1 MTGMA
6 LIVESTD
13 ANDQSY
19 TLTADDTLQVKAKA
33 TDAKGNRWTIDVNWS
48 IAHPSWTDQSVLLYT
63 LSDETEFMPQLA
75 SEIPYVIYA
84 EYTFEG
90 VVFSESVSATVTEGI
105 LQIFTMNSITSTGDS
120 GTSYNISADH
130 YVDFSVSLSDGD
142 LNALDS
148 SRLTWLFEDLNSG
161 SVIDMTSTFEA
172 DAYHWEATTVGSY
185 RITGYVVNADGFNY
199 SKQVDISVYHG
210 IAVSLDHALDT
221 LSEDAGESIDIVI
234 TGTDDDGNTF
244 AQDVEWTEDGTT
256 SSRIVPRADIGAYTY
271 QASVAGEHVMVYST
285 PTATNTFELSIQPQM
300 VVAYL
305 DVVLSATTV
314 DQQASIDVTVEA
326 KDMFYNPIPVP
337 SSARVDSTGRGTVKE
352 LGPGQWRVTTLDSGP
367 QTITVTAGQV
377 SEDVEIEVTGTF
389 GGFFAAGGAL
399 YYVGAVLIGLIAVV
413 LLVLLVMALRSG
425 RGDDDW
431 DDDYDEDEE
440 DSTPTARGPSGPAPG
455 KGPSGPA
462 PGTGPSGP
470 APGTGPSG
478 PGPSSPPPEAEEK
491 EDTSWMVEHRVDDD
505 GTEWA
510 QNEDETW
517 YYREPG
523 QTDWVVWED

>member
-1 MTGMA
+1 
-6 LIVESTD
+6 
-13 ANDQSY
+13 
-19 TLTADDTLQVKAKA
+19 
-33 TDAKGNRWTIDVNWS
+33 
-48 IAHPSWTDQSVLLYT
+48 VLLYT

-75 SEIPYVIYA
+75 SEIPYMIYA
-84 EYTFEG
+84 EYTSG
-90 VVFSESVSATVTEGI
+90 SVVFSESVSAVVSEGM
-105 LQIFTMNSITSTGDS
+105 LQIFTMNSIASTGDS
-120 GTSYNISADH
+120 STTYDISADQH
-130 YVDFSVSLSDGD
+130 IDFSVSLSDGD
-142 LNALDS
+142 LNPLEA
-148 SRLTWLFEDLNSG
+148 SRLTWLFEDLDSG
-161 SVIDMTSTFEA
+161 SIQDMTSTFEA

-185 RITGYVVNADGFNY
+185 RITAFVVNAEGFNY

-221 LSEDAGESIDIVI
+221 LSEDAGESIDIII
-234 TGTDDDGNTF
+234 TGTDNDGNTF
-244 AQDVEWTEDGTT
+244 PQDVEWTEDGTL
-256 SSRIVPRADIGAYTY
+256 SSRIVPLANLDGERIPGGYLY

-285 PTATNTFELSIQPQM
+285 PSATNTFELSIQPQM

-305 DVVLSATTV
+305 EVVLSATTV

-352 LGPGQWRVTTLDSGP
+352 LGPGQWRVTTLDSGG

-377 SEDVEIEVTGTF
+377 SESLEIEVTGTF

-425 RGDDDW
+425 RDDDDW
-431 DDDYDEDEE
+431 DDDYDEDDE
-440 DSTPTARGPSGPAPG
+440 DSAPATR
-455 KGPSGPA
+455 GPSGPA

-478 PGPSSPPPEAEEK
+478 PAPGTGPSNPPPEAEEK

>member
-1 MTGMA
+1 M
-6 LIVESTD
+6 
-13 ANDQSY
+13 
-19 TLTADDTLQVKAKA
+19 
-33 TDAKGNRWTIDVNWS
+33 
-48 IAHPSWTDQSVLLYT
+48 
-63 LSDETEFMPQLA
+63 
-75 SEIPYVIYA
+75 
-84 EYTFEG
+84 
-90 VVFSESVSATVTEGI
+90 
-105 LQIFTMNSITSTGDS
+105 
-120 GTSYNISADH
+120 
-130 YVDFSVSLSDGD
+130 
-142 LNALDS
+142 
-148 SRLTWLFEDLNSG
+148 
-161 SVIDMTSTFEA
+161 
-172 DAYHWEATTVGSY
+172 
-185 RITGYVVNADGFNY
+185 
-199 SKQVDISVYHG
+199 
-210 IAVSLDHALDT
+210 
-221 LSEDAGESIDIVI
+221 SEDAGESIDIVI
-234 TGTDDDGNTF
+234 TGTDSDGNTF
-244 AQDVEWTEDGTT
+244 SQDVEWTEDGTT

-285 PTATNTFELSIQPQM
+285 PGATNTFDLSIQPQM

-305 DVVLSATTV
+305 EVVLSATTV

-352 LGPGQWRVTTLDSGP
+352 LGPGQWRVTMLESGP

-377 SEDVEIEVTGTF
+377 SENLEIEVTGTF

-431 DDDYDEDEE
+431 DDYDEDDE
-440 DSTPTARGPSGPAPG
+440 DSSQAARGPSGPAPG
-455 KGPSGPA
+455 TGPSGPA

-478 PGPSSPPPEAEEK
+478 PGPSDSPPEAEEK

-517 YYREPG
+517 YFREPG
-523 QTDWVVWED
+523 QTDWSVWED